1 MIFIQENSF
10 FKENAF
16 YFCSMIP
23 LIIRVCVI
31 VYYRSEMMKPLPS
44 GTRDSDAYRGFIYA
58 FLAISTAVLFALTIS
73 NAKSEIHLNNAIFA
87 AVISF
92 VGFYA
97 SLSIQTYKFNILA
110 EQISD
115 GLLDNSCFA
124 LFLAVIA
131 VLYDGY
137 KLTQFGNSLITLMI
151 LTYFIDFSIKMIL
164 NIKVL
169 RG

>member
-1 MIFIQENSF
+1 MSIIAVICFV
-10 FKENAF
+10 KKYAF
-16 YFCSMIP
+16 YLCSIIP
-23 LIIRVCVI
+23 LIIRVFVMF
-31 VYYRSEMMKPLPS
+31 YYKDKMMKSLP
-44 GTRDSDAYRGFIYA
+44 TEARDSDAYRGFIYA

-73 NAKSEIHLNNAIFA
+73 NAKSEIHLNNAVFA

-92 VGFYA
+92 VGFYL

-110 EQISD
+110 EQIAD

-124 LFLAVIA
+124 LLLAVTA

-137 KLTQFGNSLITLMI
+137 GLTPFSISLMVLIFI
-151 LTYFIDFSIKMIL
+151 AYFIDFCIKGIL